1 MLAAV
6 SWHVFVLIDEVR
18 EVSGTS
24 QSHCSQDSS
33 LAFHNLRST
42 DTTATQ
48 EQNLRAR
55 VDPTSRQSEA
65 TQAIQIGLEVKAHHA
80 PLSQILYEH
89 SITRS
94 VSSRRFA

>member
-24 QSHCSQDSS
+24 QKS
-33 LAFHNLRST
+33 LLARQLSGFLLPSVDRHNCHNSNIIFALVSVQLAGNLRRRRQYRLASRPRH
-42 DTTATQ
+42 TT
-48 EQNLRAR
+48 R
-55 VDPTSRQSEA
+55 P
-65 TQAIQIGLEVKAHHA
+65 
-80 PLSQILYEH
+80 SQILYEH

-94 VSSRRFA
+94 VSSRRCA